1 MHSVVPPSPAALPIG
16 ELSRRTGLNIETI
29 RYYERIKMLP
39 APPRTASGR
48 RVYGPA
54 ETRSLAFIRRS
65 RELGFTLEEIRALL
79 ALSADDGKNTCAEVR
94 HLAASH
100 LADIRAK
107 IADLR
112 AMARVLSDAV
122 RRCDAGELPGCPLID
137 ALFAESPPHP

>member
-1 MHSVVPPSPAALPIG
+1 MPSSASESPATLSIG
-16 ELSRRTGLNIETI
+16 GLSRRSGVNVETI

-79 ALSADDGKNTCAEVR
+79 ALSADDGNNTCAEVR
-94 HLAASH
+94 QLAASH
-100 LADIRAK
+100 LADVRAK

-112 AMARVLSDAV
+112 AMASVLSEAV

-137 ALFAESPPHP
+137 ALSAATE